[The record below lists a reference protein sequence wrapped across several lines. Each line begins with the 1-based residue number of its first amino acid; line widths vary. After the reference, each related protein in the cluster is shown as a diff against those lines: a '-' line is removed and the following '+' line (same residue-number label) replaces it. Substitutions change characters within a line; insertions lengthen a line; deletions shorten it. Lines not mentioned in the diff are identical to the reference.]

1 MSNNDQDLTS
11 IKELASQLKASD
23 ALLKKI
29 IKDFEIETIR
39 DQKRVC
45 LSDESVQTIRDILAL
60 RASGKKN
67 NEIKELFYASK
78 GIEAKP
84 EEEVKEVSAKAAKP
98 AKASAPVKDNKEE
111 SASEETED
119 ETPTKKILK
128 SRKPRFVK
136 DKKLKDD
143 EATNPGEETKVIEEL
158 VVEEVLELQQIE
170 KPAKT
175 HKKVEREKDN
185 SVLDLTQYLDEDGDD
200 SSELKNLLNEDG
212 DEDEDLSDLEEDE
225 DIETSESVE
234 QSDDKLSPRKI
245 RRRQFSF
252 RYIQRQIANDS
263 KRVSYLKQKLK
274 RGKLSVKEK
283 MLIEDSLYHRSNLL
297 NGWIHLLRW
306 VKS

>member
-84 EEEVKEVSAKAAKP
+84 EEPVEVTKVSKP
-98 AKASAPVKDNKEE
+98 SKASKEKEDDIATEENTDDSSVKKV
-111 SASEETED
+111 
-119 ETPTKKILK
+119 LK
-128 SRKPRFVK
+128 SRKPRFAK
-136 DKKLKDD
+136 EKKLKAED
-143 EATNPGEETKVIEEL
+143 AVSSEEESKTEEEQP
-158 VVEEVLELQQIE
+158 VEKPLELAQKE
-170 KPAKT
+170 KPAKAN
-175 HKKVEREKDN
+175 KRFEKEKDD
-185 SVLDLTQYLDEDGDD
+185 SLLDLTQYLDEDGDD
-200 SSELKNLLNEDG
+200 TSELKNLLDDDEEITDEEIA
-212 DEDEDLSDLEEDE
+212 DLDAEDEIAEAEE
-225 DIETSESVE
+225 IE

-297 NGWIHLLRW
+297 NGWVHLLRW

>member
-84 EEEVKEVSAKAAKP
+84 EEEVKEVTVKAAKP
-98 AKASAPVKDNKEE
+98 AKASAAVKDKEE
-111 SASEETED
+111 AASEESED
-119 ETPTKKILK
+119 EAPAKKILK

-136 DKKLKDD
+136 DKKIKED
-143 EATNPGEETKVIEEL
+143 EVTNPDEETKVIEEL
-158 VVEEVLELQQIE
+158 VIEEVLERQQVE

-175 HKKVEREKDN
+175 HKKVEKEKDN

-200 SSELKNLLNEDG
+200 TSELKNLLNEDG
-212 DEDEDLSDLEEDE
+212 DEDEDLSDLDDSE
-225 DIETSESVE
+225 DIESSESVE
-234 QSDDKLSPRKI
+234 QSDDKLSPRRI